1 MPEPKTAEN
10 EQSTEKKDE
19 ILIRVRNLVKQ
30 FPVKAG
36 TFSFSTLYVNAVNN
50 ITFDIKRG
58 EIFGLVGESGCGK
71 TTTGR
76 VLLRIHE
83 PTLGRFYFDK
93 SPEEIEKIE
102 NMYKQ
107 LETMDSESEEYYKMR
122 AEIIE
127 KSKFIDFFKHPYK
140 KMIKERLKL
149 QYIFQDPFTS
159 LDPRMRIDQLIGE
172 GLAYHYKMSK
182 SQLRDRVKDLIDS
195 VGIPRSAINKY
206 PHEFSG
212 GQRQRFSIARAISM
226 NPKFIVCDES
236 VSALDVS
243 IQSQVLNLLLDLQK
257 EKDLSYMFISHDLTV
272 VEYMCDRIAVMYLG
286 FIVELTEAKELYQ
299 KPLHPYTK
307 VLMKVIPRTDVK
319 NDFSK
324 IDVIGSIPSPINLP
338 SGCVYHERCPLAIEI
353 CKHERPVY
361 EEKKPNHFCACHRV
375 ENEMTKYKKEE
386 GGENS

>member
-1 MPEPKTAEN
+1 MPEEQKTADN
-10 EQSTEKKDE
+10 EKNTKNNDDNV
-19 ILIRVRNLVKQ
+19 LIRVRNLVKQ

-50 ITFDIKRG
+50 ISFDIKAG

-76 VLLRIHE
+76 LLLRIHE
-83 PTLGRFYFDK
+83 PTAGRFYFNKTKEEADK
-93 SPEEIEKIE
+93 IEK
-102 NMYKQ
+102 MYEK
-107 LETMDSESEEYYKMR
+107 LETLNSESEEYAHMQ

-127 KSKFIDFFKHPYK
+127 KSKFVDFFKHPYK
-140 KMIKERLKL
+140 MMIKERLKL

-182 SQLRDRVKDLIDS
+182 SDLRDRVKELIDS
-195 VGIPRSAINKY
+195 VGIPTSAINKY

-243 IQSQVLNLLLDLQK
+243 IQSQVLNLLLKLQK

-286 FIVELTEAKELYQ
+286 FIVELSGAKELYQ
-299 KPLHPYTK
+299 EPLHPYTK

-338 SGCVYHERCPLAIEI
+338 PGCVYHERCPLAIDI
-353 CKHERPVY
+353 CKEERPVY

-375 ENEMTKYKKEE
+375 KNEMATYEKKDD
-386 GGENS
+386 